1 MGNEYDGYIG
11 HANIFVCHYGS
22 IGKGLKDI
30 NVIIWYWIFYYI
42 FIFIIRNG

>member
-30 NVIIWYWIFYYI
+30 NVINGIGY
-42 FIFIIRNG
+42 FIIFLFL